1 MNEKTAAFLC
11 AMRATLA
18 KIESG
23 ELEASSYTAMA
34 EAARQGNSCYPTGRY
49 TFTLEVTDP
58 KRLANHETIGGE
70 VIRP

>member
-1 MNEKTAAFLC
+1 MNDKTAAFLC
-11 AMRATLA
+11 AMRSTLD
-18 KIESG
+18 KIERG

-34 EAARQGNSCYPTGRY
+34 EAARQGNNCYPTGRY

-70 VIRP
+70 IIKP